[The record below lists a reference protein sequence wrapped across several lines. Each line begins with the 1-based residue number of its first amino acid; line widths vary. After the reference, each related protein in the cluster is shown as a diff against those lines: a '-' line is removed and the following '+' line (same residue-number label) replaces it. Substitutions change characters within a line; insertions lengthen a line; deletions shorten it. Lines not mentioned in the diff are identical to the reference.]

1 MKGMNNL
8 TETPH
13 IISNYLSGKP
23 FFLEHLSNTCNKLG
37 AHRTGYYTISF
48 LTKGELKVETNLF
61 MHHAKAPALFV
72 VAPDVI
78 LQFHDVKTEL
88 GLSVLSFKKDYFLK
102 NQIDIHFLDKYDFFQ
117 QKDRHVI
124 DMTEEQFRNF
134 SNYFHLIEQKIV
146 NSSARTPDIIRSFI
160 YILLNETDEI
170 AGKKTPKIFTVSR
183 NEQLL
188 LEFKTLLSAY
198 FLKHRQLAFYAEKL
212 HVTPKHLSSAVK
224 EASGKTA
231 GDWIKE
237 MLLLESKVLL
247 KDNQITISQIADKL
261 EFTDPSHFGK
271 FFKSHTG
278 ISPLQF
284 RNV

>member
-1 MKGMNNL
+1 MNSL
-8 TETPH
+8 EETQH
-13 IISNYLSGKP
+13 IISNYYSGKP
-23 FFLEHLSNTCNKLG
+23 YFLEHLSNTCNKLG

-102 NQIDIHFLDKYDFFQ
+102 NQADIHFLDKYDFFQ

-124 DMTEEQFRNF
+124 DMNEEQFQNF
-134 SNYFHLIEQKIV
+134 SNYFQLIEQKIT
-146 NSSARTPDIIRSFI
+146 NSSERTPDIIRSFI

-170 AGKKTPKIFTVSR
+170 SGNKKTDQISTANR

-188 LEFKTLLSAY
+188 LEFKTLLSAH
-198 FLKHRQLAFYAEKL
+198 FLTNRQLAFYADKL
-212 HVTPKHLSSAVK
+212 HVTPKHLSKAVK

-247 KDNQITISQIADKL
+247 KDNQITVAQIADRL

-271 FFKSHTG
+271 FFKSQTG

-284 RNV
+284 RSA